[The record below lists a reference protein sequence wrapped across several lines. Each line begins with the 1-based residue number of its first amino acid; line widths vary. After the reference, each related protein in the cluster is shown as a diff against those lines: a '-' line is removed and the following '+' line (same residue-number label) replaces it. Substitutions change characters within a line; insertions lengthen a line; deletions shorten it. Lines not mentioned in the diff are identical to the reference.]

1 MGNLLTQNEIQ
12 TGNLMLKTEWDEL
25 LEMREKIN
33 ENGLLMFSSEYLER
47 YSELLSK
54 SLHGKG
60 DTIPRSNNALV

>member
-1 MGNLLTQNEIQ
+1 
-12 TGNLMLKTEWDEL
+12 MLKIEWDEL

-54 SLHGKG
+54 SLQGKG
-60 DTIPRSNNALV
+60 DAVPRSNNSLV